1 MIKGGVKTPIEI
13 KYLHSIQQAIT
24 FPGTLQSFVSQV
36 LLYLLG
42 TDYWVCLTYTSKCS
56 VYFIA
61 CILALIICNKR
72 HPFSKLLYSNNT
84 R

>member
-42 TDYWVCLTYTSKCS
+42 TDYWVCLTY
-56 VYFIA
+56 
-61 CILALIICNKR
+61 L
-72 HPFSKLLYSNNT
+72 
-84 R
+84 